1 MPYVARDENGHIAEV
16 AETPSERAGEHVALD
31 SPELVRFLTGQEVAQ
46 QMGRGHGPDQEIQ
59 SELAAS
65 DLELVRVIEDLIGV
79 LIEKQ
84 VIMMTDLPKAAQTK
98 LSKRFSLRSKL
109 QDLGNI
115 VGEPEEVML
124 P

>member
-1 MPYVARDENGHIAEV
+1 MPYVARDNNGRIVEV
-16 AETPSERAGEHVALD
+16 AETPSKITGEHLALD
-31 SPELVRFLTGQEVAQ
+31 DPELVGFLSGEDGA
-46 QMGRGHGPDQEIQ
+46 RPKERIHGASREIQ
-59 SELAAS
+59 SELEAS

-98 LSKRFSLRSKL
+98 LSKRFRLRSKL

-115 VGEPEEVML
+115 VGDPEEVML